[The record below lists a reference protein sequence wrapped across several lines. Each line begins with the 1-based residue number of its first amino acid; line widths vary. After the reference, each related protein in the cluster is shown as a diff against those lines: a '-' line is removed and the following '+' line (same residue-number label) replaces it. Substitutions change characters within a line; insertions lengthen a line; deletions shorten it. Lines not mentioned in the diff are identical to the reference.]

1 MPTATGTP
9 VPSPSVQANPSAGSY
24 GDRIALAGS
33 GFAPGEQ
40 VNVYWDTPLTAPI
53 TTALTSG
60 NGTFSAT
67 VALLAAVQGAHS
79 LTAVGQASGRSASAA
94 LQVQPRVY
102 PGLTSGPSGSVTTL
116 TGTGFGPNELVT
128 GWWGSPQ
135 GTTLGRT
142 STTAQGSFGALR
154 PITFTVPNVPPGT
167 YVLGA
172 TGAVS
177 GASASTTFLVAGSTV
192 AAVGPHR
199 GLATEH
205 G

>member
-1 MPTATGTP
+1 
-9 VPSPSVQANPSAGSY
+9 
-24 GDRIALAGS
+24 
-33 GFAPGEQ
+33 
-40 VNVYWDTPLTAPI
+40 LTVPI
-53 TTALTSG
+53 TTALASG

-67 VALLAAVQGAHS
+67 VALGTAVQGTHS
-79 LTAVGQASGRSASAA
+79 LTAVGQASGRLASAA

-135 GTTLGRT
+135 GTNLGRT

-154 PITFTVPNVPPGT
+154 PITLTVPNVSPGT
-167 YVLGA
+167 YALGA
-172 TGAVS
+172 IGAVS
-177 GASASTTFLVAGSTV
+177 GASASTTFLVTASTV
-192 AAVGPHR
+192 ADVGSQR